1 MEATAKTER
10 TLVLCVDR
18 DDDLGVKAGI
28 ETPVLGREEN
38 INAAVSLALRDP
50 EEPDSNAIFEAV
62 RVFDLLTEAVEREG
76 GECQI
81 ATIAGSE
88 LGGVG
93 ADRKL
98 VSEFNEVLKTFP
110 ATDIVLVV
118 DGFTDEAILPLIQSR
133 VPVTSVRRITVR
145 HSQSIEETAWLFSRY
160 LKMLIE
166 NPRYARIAL
175 GLPGIL
181 LVVIGIL
188 SVFNMLVY
196 TWIAFL
202 IVLGSLLVVKGFGV
216 DRATQN
222 FYIWV
227 KEYTPPPFPVQ
238 IAGFSAVTGV
248 LLVGIGVYQGL
259 IRTSESVPDPPPSI
273 ITGWIS
279 LLPYLLGEFIS
290 NSIILVVIGICV
302 LLSGRAIR
310 WFFEK
315 DNRLWRTIVIVV
327 VVAWSS
333 QIFYEASQIL
343 ITPQRAYG
351 RLVFTIVVSII
362 WAVLA
367 VLVTSLLHRK
377 YADLFGGEEAM
388 GELGEIGEKEEKIE
402 ES

>member
-1 MEATAKTER
+1 M
-10 TLVLCVDR
+10 
-18 DDDLGVKAGI
+18 
-28 ETPVLGREEN
+28 
-38 INAAVSLALRDP
+38 RDP
-50 EEPDSNAIFEAV
+50 EEPDANAIFEAV
-62 RVFDLLTEAVEREG
+62 RIFDRLTETVEREG
-76 GECQI
+76 GDCQI
-81 ATIAGSE
+81 ATITGSE

-98 VSEFNEVLKTFP
+98 VSEFNEVLKSFR

-175 GLPGIL
+175 GLPGVL
-181 LVVIGIL
+181 LIVIGVL
-188 SVFNMLVY
+188 TVLNMLGS

-202 IVLGSLLVVKGFGV
+202 LVLGFSLAVKGFGL
-216 DRATQN
+216 DKAARS

-227 KEYTPPPFPVQ
+227 REYTPPPFPVQ
-238 IAGFSAVTGV
+238 IAGFSAVAGV
-248 LLVGIGVYQGL
+248 LLVGIGFYLGMIGISDYLSSLPNPPL
-259 IRTSESVPDPPPSI
+259 ILSEWV
-273 ITGWIS
+273 G
-279 LLPYLLGEFIS
+279 LLPKLAGWFIAH
-290 NSIILVVIGICV
+290 SITLVVIGICV

-310 WFFEK
+310 WFFER
-315 DNRLWRTIVIVV
+315 DNRLWRTVVVVV
-327 VVAWSS
+327 VVAWS
-333 QIFYEASQIL
+333 FTVFKEASQIL
-343 ITPQRAYG
+343 ITPERNVFT
-351 RLVFTIVVSII
+351 LVFTIIIGII

-377 YADLFGGEEAM
+377 YAGLFAGEE
-388 GELGEIGEKEEKIE
+388 EIGEKEEKVE

>member
-1 MEATAKTER
+1 METTAKAER

-50 EEPDSNAIFEAV
+50 EEPDANAMFEAV
-62 RVFDLLTEAVEREG
+62 RIFDRLTETVEREG

-81 ATIAGSE
+81 ATVAGSE

-166 NPRYARIAL
+166 TPRYARIVL

-181 LVVIGIL
+181 IIVIAIL
-188 SVFNMLVY
+188 TVFNMLGS

-202 IVLGSLLVVKGFGV
+202 LVLGFFLAVKGFGL
-216 DRATQN
+216 DKAARS

-238 IAGFSAVTGV
+238 IAGFSAVAGV
-248 LLVGIGVYQGL
+248 LLVGIGFYQGL
-259 IRTSESVPDPPPSI
+259 SQTSAEISSLPNPPLLLSEWM
-273 ITGWIS
+273 G
-279 LLPYLLGEFIS
+279 LLPKLAGWFIA
-290 NSIILVVIGICV
+290 NSITLVVIGICV

-310 WFFEK
+310 WFFER
-315 DNRLWRTIVIVV
+315 DNRLWRTIVVV
-327 VVAWSS
+327 FVIAWSS
-333 QIFYEASQIL
+333 PVFYEASQIL
-343 ITPQRAYG
+343 INPQRGYG

-362 WAVLA
+362 WSVLA
-367 VLVTSLLHRK
+367 VLVTSLFHRK
-377 YADLFGGEEAM
+377 YADLFAEE
-388 GELGEIGEKEEKIE
+388 EETGEKEEKVE

>member
-1 MEATAKTER
+1 MEATTKAER

-38 INAAVSLALRDP
+38 INAAVKLALRDP
-50 EEPDSNAIFEAV
+50 EEPDANAIFEAV
-62 RVFDLLTEAVEREG
+62 RIFDRLTETVEREG
-76 GECQI
+76 GKCQI
-81 ATIAGSE
+81 ATLAGSE

-166 NPRYARIAL
+166 KPRYARIAL
-175 GLPGIL
+175 GLPGVL
-181 LVVIGIL
+181 LIVLGIL
-188 SVFNMLVY
+188 TALDMLGS

-202 IVLGSLLVVKGFGV
+202 LVLGFFLAVKGFGL
-216 DRATQN
+216 DKTARS

-238 IAGFSAVTGV
+238 IAGFSAVAGA
-248 LLVGIGVYQGL
+248 LLVGLGFYQGL
-259 IRTSESVPDPPPSI
+259 SATSAYVSSLPDPLLLLSEWV
-273 ITGWIS
+273 G
-279 LLPYLLGEFIS
+279 LLPKLVGWFLS
-290 NSIILVVIGICV
+290 HSITLVVIGICV

-310 WFFEK
+310 WFFER
-315 DNRLWRTIVIVV
+315 DNRLWRTIVVVV

-333 QIFYEASQIL
+333 QVFHEASQIL
-343 ITPQRAYG
+343 INPERAYG

-377 YADLFGGEEAM
+377 YADLFVEE
-388 GELGEIGEKEEKIE
+388 EEIGEKEEKVE

>member
-1 MEATAKTER
+1 MEATAKAER

-28 ETPVLGREEN
+28 ETPILGRGEN
-38 INAAVSLALRDP
+38 INAAVQLALRDP
-50 EEPDSNAIFEAV
+50 EEPDANAIFEAV
-62 RVFDLLTEAVEREG
+62 RIFDRLTETVEKEG
-76 GECQI
+76 GQCQI
-81 ATIAGSE
+81 ATLAGSE

-118 DGFTDEAILPLIQSR
+118 DGFADETILPLIQSR

-145 HSQSIEETAWLFSRY
+145 HSQSIEETVWLFSRY

-175 GLPGIL
+175 GLPGL
-181 LVVIGIL
+181 LLIVIGIL
-188 SVFNMLVY
+188 SVFNLLVY

-202 IVLGSLLVVKGFGV
+202 IVLGTFLAIKGFGIDKAV
-216 DRATQN
+216 RS

-238 IAGFSAVTGV
+238 ISSFSAVAGA
-248 LLVGIGVYQGL
+248 LLVGIGFYQGL
-259 IRTSESVPDPPPSI
+259 SQTSAEVSRLPSPPLI
-273 ITGWIS
+273 ISEWVG
-279 LLPYLLGEFIS
+279 LLPRLAGWFLS
-290 NSIILVVIGICV
+290 NSITLIVIGICI

-310 WFFEK
+310 WFFER
-315 DNRLWRTIVIVV
+315 DNRLWRTIVVVV

-333 QIFYEASQIL
+333 RVFYEASRIL
-343 ITPQRAYG
+343 IVPVLGYG
-351 RLVFTIVVSII
+351 ILVFTIVVSII
-362 WAVLA
+362 WSVLA

-377 YADLFGGEEAM
+377 YADLFEE
-388 GELGEIGEKEEKIE
+388 EEETGEKEEKAE

>member
-1 MEATAKTER
+1 MENTTKGEH

-18 DDDLGVKAGI
+18 DDDLGVKGKI
-28 ETPVLGREEN
+28 ETPVLGRKNN

-50 EEPDSNAIFEAV
+50 EEPDANAIFEAV
-62 RVFDLLTEAVEREG
+62 RIFDRLMETIEREG
-76 GECQI
+76 GECQV
-81 ATIAGSE
+81 ASIAGSE
-88 LGGVG
+88 LGGIG
-93 ADRKL
+93 ADKKL
-98 VSEFNEVLKTFP
+98 VSEFNDVLKAFP

-160 LKMLIE
+160 LRMLLE
-166 NPRYARIAL
+166 TPRYARIAL

-181 LVVIGIL
+181 IIIFGIL
-188 SVFNMLVY
+188 TAFRMLES

-202 IVLGSLLVVKGFGV
+202 LVLGSFLAIKGFGLDKFV
-216 DRATQN
+216 RS

-238 IAGFSAVTGV
+238 IAGFSAVAGA
-248 LLVGIGVYQGL
+248 LLVGLGVYQGL
-259 IRTSESVPDPPPSI
+259 SQASAEVSRLPSPPSI
-273 ITGWIS
+273 VSDWMGLFPRIAGW
-279 LLPYLLGEFIS
+279 FIA
-290 NSIILVVIGICV
+290 NSIALVVIGICV

-310 WFFEK
+310 WFFER
-315 DNRLWRTIVIVV
+315 DNRLWRTIVVVV

-333 QIFYEASQIL
+333 PVFYEASQIL
-343 ITPQRAYG
+343 INPQLDHGG
-351 RLVFTIVVSII
+351 RLVFTIVISII

-367 VLVTSLLHRK
+367 VLITSLFHRK
-377 YADLFGGEEAM
+377 YADLFAEE
-388 GELGEIGEKEEKIE
+388 EWTGEKKETVE

>member
-1 MEATAKTER
+1 MEATAKPER

-28 ETPVLGREEN
+28 ETPVIGREKN
-38 INAAVSLALRDP
+38 INAAVTLALRDP

-62 RVFDLLTEAVEREG
+62 RIFDRLTETVEKEG
-76 GECQI
+76 GECQV

-133 VPVTSVRRITVR
+133 VPVTSVRRITVK

-160 LKMLIE
+160 LKMLVE

-181 LVVIGIL
+181 IIVLGVL
-188 SVFNMLVY
+188 TALRMLES

-202 IVLGSLLVVKGFGV
+202 LVLGFFLAVKGFGL
-216 DRATQN
+216 DKTARSL
-222 FYIWV
+222 YIWV

-238 IAGFSAVTGV
+238 IAGFSAVAGV
-248 LLVGIGVYQGL
+248 LLGGIGFYLGL
-259 IRTSESVPDPPPSI
+259 IGVSDYVSSLGPGSQPQLLSEWV
-273 ITGWIS
+273 G
-279 LLPYLLGEFIS
+279 LLPQLVGWFIAR
-290 NSIILVVIGICV
+290 SIVLVVIGICI

-310 WFFEK
+310 WFFER

-333 QIFYEASQIL
+333 PVFYEASQIL
-343 ITPQRAYG
+343 ITPQHSYG

-362 WAVLA
+362 WTILA
-367 VLVTSLLHRK
+367 VLITSVLHRK
-377 YADLFGGEEAM
+377 YADLFVEEV
-388 GELGEIGEKEEKIE
+388 EIGEKEGKVE

>member
-1 MEATAKTER
+1 METTTKTER

-18 DDDLGVKAGI
+18 DDDLGVKARI
-28 ETPVLGREEN
+28 ETPVLGREKN
-38 INAAVSLALRDP
+38 INAAVSLALCDP
-50 EEPDSNAIFEAV
+50 EEPDANAIFEAV
-62 RVFDLLTEAVEREG
+62 RIFDRLTETVEREG

-110 ATDIVLVV
+110 ATDIVLVI

-181 LVVIGIL
+181 FIVIGIL
-188 SVFNMLVY
+188 IVLDQLFY
-196 TWIAFL
+196 TWIASL
-202 IVLGSLLVVKGFGV
+202 LVLGSFLVIKGFGL
-216 DRATQN
+216 DRAARS

-227 KEYTPPPFPVQ
+227 REYTPPPFPVQ
-238 IAGFSAVTGV
+238 IAGFSAVAGA

-259 IRTSESVPDPPPSI
+259 SQTSTYVSS
-273 ITGWIS
+273 
-279 LLPYLLGEFIS
+279 LPYPPRILSEWVSLFPKLAGEFIAH
-290 NSIILVVIGICV
+290 SIILVVIGICV

-310 WFFEK
+310 WFFER
-315 DNRLWRTIVIVV
+315 DTRLWRTIVIVV

-333 QIFYEASQIL
+333 QVFFEASQIL

-351 RLVFTIVVSII
+351 RLVFTIVVSIV
-362 WAVLA
+362 WSVLA
-367 VLVTSLLHRK
+367 VLVTSLLHKK
-377 YADLFGGEEAM
+377 YVDLFAEVE
-388 GELGEIGEKEEKIE
+388 EIGEKEEKVE
-402 ES
+402 ED

>member
-1 MEATAKTER
+1 MEATAKVER

-28 ETPVLGREEN
+28 ETPVLGREKN
-38 INAAVSLALRDP
+38 MNAAVSLALHDP
-50 EEPDSNAIFEAV
+50 EEPDANAIFEAV
-62 RVFDLLTEAVEREG
+62 RIFDRLTETVEREG

-81 ATIAGSE
+81 ATLAGSE

-98 VSEFNEVLKTFP
+98 VSEFNEVLKTFQ
-110 ATDIVLVV
+110 ATDIVLVI

-181 LVVIGIL
+181 LIVLGIL
-188 SVFNMLVY
+188 TVFDMLVY

-202 IVLGSLLVVKGFGV
+202 IVLGFFLVIKGFGL
-216 DRATQN
+216 DKTARSL
-222 FYIWV
+222 YIWI

-238 IAGFSAVTGV
+238 IAGFSAVAGV
-248 LLVGIGVYQGL
+248 LLVGLGFYQGL
-259 IRTSESVPDPPPSI
+259 SEISAYVSSLPNPPLILSEWAGLFPKLAGWFLAHSI
-273 ITGWIS
+273 T
-279 LLPYLLGEFIS
+279 
-290 NSIILVVIGICV
+290 LVVIGICV

-310 WFFEK
+310 WFFER

-333 QIFYEASQIL
+333 QVFYEASQIL
-343 ITPQRAYG
+343 IDPQRVYG

-362 WAVLA
+362 WTVLA
-367 VLVTSLLHRK
+367 VLVTSLLHKK
-377 YADLFGGEEAM
+377 YAELFAEE
-388 GELGEIGEKEEKIE
+388 EEIEEKEEKIE
-402 ES
+402 GS

>member
-28 ETPVLGREEN
+28 ETPVLGRENN

-50 EEPDSNAIFEAV
+50 EEPDANAIFEAV
-62 RVFDLLTEAVEREG
+62 RIFDRLTETVEKEG

-110 ATDIVLVV
+110 ATDIVLVI

-160 LKMLIE
+160 LKMLFE
-166 NPRYARIAL
+166 NPRYSRIVL

-181 LVVIGIL
+181 LIVIGIL
-188 SVFNMLVY
+188 TVFNMLVY

-202 IVLGSLLVVKGFGV
+202 VVLGFFLVMKGFGLDKAV
-216 DRATQN
+216 KS
-222 FYIWV
+222 FYVWV
-227 KEYTPPPFPVQ
+227 REYTPPPFPVQ
-238 IAGFSAVTGV
+238 IAGFSAVAGV
-248 LLVGIGVYQGL
+248 LLVGIGFYQGL
-259 IRTSESVPDPPPSI
+259 SQTSVEISRLSNPPLLLSE
-273 ITGWIS
+273 WIG
-279 LLPYLLGEFIS
+279 LLPKLAGWFIAH
-290 NSIILVVIGICV
+290 SITLVVIGICV

-310 WFFEK
+310 WFFER
-315 DNRLWRTIVIVV
+315 DNRLWRTIVVV
-327 VVAWSS
+327 VVIAWSS
-333 QIFYEASQIL
+333 PVFYEASRIL
-343 ITPQRAYG
+343 VDPLLGYG

-377 YADLFGGEEAM
+377 YAGLFVGEEA
-388 GELGEIGEKEEKIE
+388 IGEKEERVE

>member
-1 MEATAKTER
+1 MEATAKAER

-28 ETPVLGREEN
+28 ETPVLGREKN
-38 INAAVSLALRDP
+38 IKAAVSLALRDP
-50 EEPDSNAIFEAV
+50 EEPDANAIFEAV
-62 RVFDLLTEAVEREG
+62 RIFDRLTETVKREG

-160 LKMLIE
+160 LKMIFE
-166 NPRYARIAL
+166 TPRYSRIIL

-181 LVVIGIL
+181 LIVIGIL
-188 SVFNMLVY
+188 TIFNMLVY

-202 IVLGSLLVVKGFGV
+202 VVLGFFLVMKGFGL
-216 DRATQN
+216 DKALKS

-238 IAGFSAVTGV
+238 IAGFSAVAGV
-248 LLVGIGVYQGL
+248 LLVGIGFYQGL
-259 IRTSESVPDPPPSI
+259 SQTSIEISSLQNPPLILSE
-273 ITGWIS
+273 WIA
-279 LLPYLLGEFIS
+279 LLPKLVGWFIAH
-290 NSIILVVIGICV
+290 SITLVVIGICV

-310 WFFEK
+310 WFFER
-315 DNRLWRTIVIVV
+315 DNRLWRTIVVV
-327 VVAWSS
+327 VVIAWSS
-333 QIFYEASQIL
+333 PVFYEASRL
-343 ITPQRAYG
+343 LVNPLLGYSK
-351 RLVFTIVVSII
+351 LVFTIVVSIV
-362 WAVLA
+362 WSVLA
-367 VLVTSLLHRK
+367 VLITSLFHKK
-377 YADLFGGEEAM
+377 YASLFVEE
-388 GELGEIGEKEEKIE
+388 EKIGEKEERVE

>member
-28 ETPVLGREEN
+28 ETPVIGREKN

-50 EEPDSNAIFEAV
+50 EEPDANAIFEAV
-62 RVFDLLTEAVEREG
+62 RIFDRLTETVESEG
-76 GECQI
+76 GNCQI
-81 ATIAGSE
+81 ATLAGSE

-98 VSEFNEVLKTFP
+98 VSEFNDVLKAFP

-118 DGFTDEAILPLIQSR
+118 DGYADEAILPLIQSR

-181 LVVIGIL
+181 LIIIGIL
-188 SVFNMLVY
+188 TVANMLES

-202 IVLGSLLVVKGFGV
+202 LVLGFVLISKGFGL
-216 DRATQN
+216 DRAARS
-222 FYIWV
+222 FYLWIR
-227 KEYTPPPFPVQ
+227 EYTPPPFPIQ
-238 IAGFSAVTGV
+238 IAGFSAVAGI
-248 LLVGIGVYQGL
+248 LLVGIGFYQGL
-259 IRTSESVPDPPPSI
+259 SQTSIEISRLPDPPLI
-273 ITGWIS
+273 
-279 LLPYLLGEFIS
+279 LGEWVSVLPKLVGWFLAH
-290 NSIILVVIGICV
+290 SITLVVTGICV

-310 WFFEK
+310 WFFEY
-315 DNRLWRTIVIVV
+315 DNRLWRTIVVVV

-333 QIFYEASQIL
+333 PVFYEASQIL
-343 ITPQRAYG
+343 IRPERNYG
-351 RLVFTIVVSII
+351 MLVFTIVISII

-377 YADLFGGEEAM
+377 YADLFAEE
-388 GELGEIGEKEEKIE
+388 EETEEKEEKVE

>member
-1 MEATAKTER
+1 MEATAKAER

-18 DDDLGVKAGI
+18 DDDLGVKAEI

-50 EEPDSNAIFEAV
+50 EEPDANAIFEAV
-62 RVFDLLTEAVEREG
+62 RIFDRLTETDEREG

-81 ATIAGSE
+81 ATITGSE

-160 LKMLIE
+160 LKKLIE
-166 NPRYARIAL
+166 TPRYARIAL

-181 LVVIGIL
+181 IIVIGIL
-188 SVFNMLVY
+188 TAFRMLES

-202 IVLGSLLVVKGFGV
+202 LVLGFFLAVKGFGL
-216 DRATQN
+216 DKAARS

-227 KEYTPPPFPVQ
+227 REYTPPPFPVQ
-238 IAGFSAVTGV
+238 IAGFSAVAGV
-248 LLVGIGVYQGL
+248 LLVGLGFYQGL
-259 IRTSESVPDPPPSI
+259 SETSVYVSSLPNPPLLLSEWV
-273 ITGWIS
+273 G
-279 LLPYLLGEFIS
+279 LLPKLVGWFIA
-290 NSIILVVIGICV
+290 NSITLVVIGICV

-310 WFFEK
+310 WFFER
-315 DNRLWRTIVIVV
+315 DNRLWRTIVVVV

-333 QIFYEASQIL
+333 PVFYEASQIL
-343 ITPQRAYG
+343 FDPQRGYG
-351 RLVFTIVVSII
+351 RLVFTIVVSIV
-362 WAVLA
+362 WSVLA

-377 YADLFGGEEAM
+377 YADLFVEE
-388 GELGEIGEKEEKIE
+388 EEIGEKEEKVE